1 MEVKDKI
8 EKIMEKEQMNSL
20 QFASEIGI
28 QGSTLSH
35 ILNERNKPSLDVL
48 KKILNRF
55 RTISSDWL
63 ILDVGSMYRQE
74 KQSQAPTLFDS
85 IDENSSMSSSLEF
98 KTPQIKPTQAA
109 NIQPKESFLF
119 ESPKQIE
126 MENSPEVKISSN
138 STNKSVA
145 KIIVY
150 YNDNTFQE
158 FESK

>member
-1 MEVKDKI
+1 MEVKEKI

-48 KKILNRF
+48 RKILNRF

-85 IDENSSMSSSLEF
+85 IDENVYKSSSLEPKIIEKIQTPLNINQQKPAYIPELPNQTTETSQQDF
-98 KTPQIKPTQAA
+98 KMP
-109 NIQPKESFLF
+109 
-119 ESPKQIE
+119 
-126 MENSPEVKISSN
+126 SS
-138 STNKSVA
+138 SEKSVR

-158 FESK
+158 FDTK